1 MVFNTIGENLSLLL
15 ELNATENLIKRT
27 GNTTETYK
35 TLEITLEYDAI
46 LDADYAIMVNILT
59 FKQQSHI
66 SR

>member
-35 TLEITLEYDAI
+35 NLEITLEYDAI
-46 LDADYAIMVNILT
+46 FDADYAIMVNILT